1 MSDNL
6 TSISLPR
13 VNNSGL
19 SIWGEVS
26 IGSAINQLREQA
38 PRGQSRDVRQEA
50 SRLAGKVAMRRVER
64 IRYQSTPKQTG
75 AKMK

>member
-1 MSDNL
+1 MSDKL
-6 TSISLPR
+6 TSISLLR

-38 PRGQSRDVRQEA
+38 RRDLVVAQAILDADDEDFRVSIVRGPVSQHEIELLQEG
-50 SRLAGKVAMRRVER
+50 R
-64 IRYQSTPKQTG
+64 
-75 AKMK
+75 

>member
-1 MSDNL
+1 MSDKL

-13 VNNSGL
+13 VKNSGL

-38 PRGQSRDVRQEA
+38 RRDLVVAQAILDADDEDFRVSIVRGPVSQHEIERLQEG
-50 SRLAGKVAMRRVER
+50 R
-64 IRYQSTPKQTG
+64 
-75 AKMK
+75 